1 MPFGSSLSLYIHKMP
16 ITLRLIFISVL
27 VMTVCASISA
37 QSSQS
42 TSESNSN
49 QNGYDPFSRSPID
62 QLRTR
67 LRIKAEEKEFKENL
81 SRVQEALKISNDLVK
96 SVETNKAFSKEDRT
110 KLERLEKIVKRV
122 RNASGGNDDDVKV
135 VDNTS
140 NILSILKTIA
150 DEAKKLNTE
159 FKKTKR
165 TVISAPVIESAN
177 LIIDLIKIVK
187 NLPA

>member
-1 MPFGSSLSLYIHKMP
+1 MSISLRLLFFSILV
-16 ITLRLIFISVL
+16 ITLS
-27 VMTVCASISA
+27 TSISA
-37 QSSQS
+37 QSQQS
-42 TSESNSN
+42 TPESNSN
-49 QNGYDPFSRSPID
+49 KNSYDPFSRSPID

-81 SRVQEALKISNDLVK
+81 NRVQEALKISNDLVK
-96 SVETNKAFSKEDRT
+96 SVETNKTFSKEDRT
-110 KLERLEKIVKRV
+110 KLERLEKLVKRV
-122 RNASGGNDDDVKV
+122 RNASGGDDDDVKV
-135 VDNTS
+135 VDSTS
-140 NILSILKTIA
+140 NILTILKTIA
-150 DEAKKLNTE
+150 DEAKKLDVE